1 MKNFDN
7 FCITHFF
14 FRHKIKGKRAG
25 GKWHE
30 KLWNVRH
37 GRQRLRQEMQHSAK
51 GRTADCDSREGESCL
66 REPEFAVAMAYVPW
80 QYFKETYELDK
91 ALEIGTIFPELD
103 RPFMGRRGMV
113 R

>member
-1 MKNFDN
+1 MRNYGMSGMAD
-7 FCITHFF
+7 
-14 FRHKIKGKRAG
+14 RDS
-25 GKWHE
+25 
-30 KLWNVRH
+30 
-37 GRQRLRQEMQHSAK
+37 GRRQEMQHSAK

>member
-1 MKNFDN
+1 MMQDY
-7 FCITHFF
+7 
-14 FRHKIKGKRAG
+14 
-25 GKWHE
+25 
-30 KLWNVRH
+30 
-37 GRQRLRQEMQHSAK
+37 RQMPYVDQF
-51 GRTADCDSREGESCL
+51 
-66 REPEFAVAMAYVPW
+66 PIAMAYVPW